1 MNASIIKLTPELA
14 SELLKKNKHNRKPS
28 ERQVAF
34 YVNQMKSGLWKENGE
49 AIIIGDDNV
58 IKDGQHRLIAVIKA
72 KHSYRVPLIT
82 EVDSSAMDTID
93 TGKNRSLHDIISLN
107 GYAYPNQK
115 AKLAKLIL
123 SSSHKGKGKGSAT
136 KRVLFASRNS
146 YISNSAGLDYVIE
159 NNNFLNKVIKMAS
172 QVNAK
177 SPSSVISIADLAF
190 VAYMLVGYDL
200 ENEYIRG
207 FLKELCGAEYAGD
220 SSASYVYKCMVKA
233 KNSKTH
239 LNKYWLKG
247 LIIKAWNNY
256 INGNPPVN
264 RLVFNANSDLPAI
277 ELIKTTNQFS
287 F

>member
-14 SELLKKNKHNRKPS
+14 GELLKKNKHNRKPS

-34 YVNQMKSGLWKENGE
+34 YVSQMKSGLWKENGE

-58 IKDGQHRLIAVIKA
+58 IKDGQHRLLAVIKA
-72 KHSYRVPLIT
+72 RHSYRVPLIT
-82 EVDSSAMDTID
+82 EVDSNAMDTID

-107 GYAYPNQK
+107 GYSYPNYK

-123 SSSHKGKGKGSAT
+123 SSSHKSKGRGSAT
-136 KRVLFASRNS
+136 RRVLFGDSSRH
-146 YISNSAGLDYVIE
+146 ISNSAGLDYVIE
-159 NNNFLNKVIKMAS
+159 NNNFLNEIIKMAS
-172 QVNAK
+172 QIYTK
-177 SPSSVISIADLAF
+177 SPNAVISISDLAF

-207 FLKELCGAEYAGD
+207 FLKELCGAEYSGD
-220 SSASYVYKCMVKA
+220 SSASYVYKYMVKA

-264 RLVFNANSDLPAI
+264 RLIFNANSDLPAI
-277 ELIKTTNQFS
+277 ELIKNTFP

>member
-1 MNASIIKLTPELA
+1 MNASIIKLTPEVA
-14 SELLKKNKHNRKPS
+14 GELLKKNKHNRKPS
-28 ERQVAF
+28 EKQLAF
-34 YVNQMKSGLWKENGE
+34 YVNQMNSGLWKENGE

-58 IKDGQHRLIAVIKA
+58 IKDGQHRLLAVVKA

-82 EVDSSAMDTID
+82 EVDSNAMDTID
-93 TGKNRSLHDIISLN
+93 TGKNRSLQDIISLN

-115 AKLAKLIL
+115 SKLAKLIL
-123 SSSHKGKGKGSAT
+123 SSSHKRKGKGSVT
-136 KRVLFASRNS
+136 KRVLFASGNS

-159 NNNFLNKVIKMAS
+159 NNDFLNKVIKMAS
-172 QVNAK
+172 QITSK
-177 SPSSVISIADLAF
+177 SPNSVISVADLAF

-256 INGNPPVN
+256 INGNPPVH
-264 RLVFNANSDLPAI
+264 RLIFNINGDLPAI
-277 ELIKTTNQFS
+277 ELVKNNPPF
-287 F
+287 